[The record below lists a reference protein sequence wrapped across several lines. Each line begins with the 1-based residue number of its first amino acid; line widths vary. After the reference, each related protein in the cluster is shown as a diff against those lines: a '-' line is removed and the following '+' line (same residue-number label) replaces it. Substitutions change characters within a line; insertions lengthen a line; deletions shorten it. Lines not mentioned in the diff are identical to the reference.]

1 MGINRYDLVKRHNV
15 ILEKA
20 DIENP
25 LSVGNGEIAFTADIT
40 GMQTFID
47 DYKSIPL
54 CTMSQ
59 WGFHTTPAQNDKG
72 YYTLEDLNLKYYD
85 AFDRKVGYVTSAEN
99 QENVFNWLRSNPH
112 RINLG
117 NIGLNIILD
126 DGTKA
131 ELKDIFE
138 IHQVLDLWNGILIS
152 DFKVEKVPVHVETFC
167 HPYEDMINFSVESEL
182 LKQNKIYI
190 EVKFPYGAANI
201 SGSDWDRND
210 RHDTNVVD
218 YGRDFVELLRTVDE
232 DVYFV
237 KIEYSKGVYLNRI
250 GENHFALK
258 QKEYNGRI
266 EFSCLFSKQK
276 PLKCLHSF
284 SESKRMCKEYWNS
297 FWRGGGAIDFSKC
310 EDKRAFELERRV
322 ILSQY
327 LTAIQCSG
335 SMPPQE
341 TGLTCN
347 SWYGKFHL
355 EMHWWHAVHFA
366 LWGRMPLLSR
376 SIWWYR
382 SIFNVSRDI
391 ARKQGYKGVRWPK
404 MVGPDG
410 RDSPSPIGPLLV
422 WQQPHLIYYSELF
435 FRENPTEETLDMFKD
450 IVINTADFIASFVAY
465 DRKNDRYILAPP
477 LIPAQENHDPNV
489 TLNPVFELE
498 YFSFALEIA
507 VKWIERLGLNVNQE
521 WNEIRFKLAN
531 LPSKDGVY
539 ISHEKCINTYEKF
552 NFDHPSMLAALGM
565 LPGRKVDKETMRRT
579 LHRVLKEWKFEEMWG
594 WDFPMMA
601 MTATR
606 LGEPE
611 TAINILLMDSPK
623 NTYMVNG
630 HNNQIPNKELPVYLP
645 GNGGLLAAMA
655 LMTAGWDGN
664 SQSTPGFPKNGMWNV
679 EWEGLKA
686 MI

>member
-1 MGINRYDLVKRHNV
+1 MGINRYNLVKRHNV
-15 ILEKA
+15 ILERA

-59 WGFHTTPAQNDKG
+59 WGFHTTPAQNERG
-72 YYTLEDLNLKYYD
+72 YYSLEDLNLKYYD
-85 AFDRKVGYVTSAEN
+85 AFERKVGYATSAEN
-99 QENVFNWLRSNPH
+99 QENIFNWLRRNPH
-112 RINLG
+112 RINLC
-117 NIGLNIILD
+117 NIGLNIILNN
-126 DGTKA
+126 GTKA
-131 ELKDIFE
+131 KLKDIFE
-138 IHQVLDLWNGILIS
+138 IHQVLDLWDGILIS

-182 LKQNKIYI
+182 LKQDKIYVEI
-190 EVKFPYGAANI
+190 KFPYGSPNI

-210 RHDTNVVD
+210 GHDTNVVD
-218 YGRDFVELLRTVDE
+218 YDEDFIELLRTIDN
-232 DVYFV
+232 DIYFV
-237 KIEYSKGVYLNRI
+237 KIEYSKGTYLEKI
-250 GENHFALK
+250 GENHFVLK
-258 QKEYNGRI
+258 KREHDAKL
-266 EFSCLFSKQK
+266 EFLCLFSKQK
-276 PLKCLHSF
+276 PFKYLHSF
-284 SESKRMCKEYWNS
+284 IESKRICKEYWNN
-297 FWRGGGAIDFSKC
+297 FWSEGGAIDFSRC

-366 LWGRMPLLSR
+366 LWGRIPLLSR
-376 SIWWYR
+376 SMWWYR
-382 SIFNVSRDI
+382 SIIRISQNI
-391 ARKQGYKGVRWPK
+391 ARKQGYKGARWPK

-410 RDSPSPIGPLLV
+410 IDSPSSIGPLLV
-422 WQQPHLIYYSELF
+422 WQQPHPIYYSELF
-435 FRENPTEETLDMFKD
+435 FRENPSKEVLDMFKD
-450 IVINTADFIASFVAY
+450 IVINTADFIASFVVY
-465 DRKNDRYILAPP
+465 DKENDRYIIAPP

-489 TLNPVFELE
+489 TLNPAFELE

-507 VKWIERLGLNVNQE
+507 IKWYRRLGLRLNPKLE
-521 WNEIRFKLAN
+521 EIYFKLAN

-539 ISHEKCINTYEKF
+539 ISHERCINTYEKF

-565 LPGRKVDKETMRRT
+565 LPGHKVDKETMRRT
-579 LHRVLKEWKFEEMWG
+579 LHKVLKEWKFEELWG

-606 LGEPE
+606 LNEPE
-611 TAINILLMDSPK
+611 TAINILLMESPK
-623 NTYMVNG
+623 NTYMING

-664 SQSTPGFPKNGMWNV
+664 DEDTPGFPKNGMWNI
-679 EWEGLKA
+679 EWEGLKP

>member
-85 AFDRKVGYVTSAEN
+85 AFDRKVGYATSAEN
-99 QENVFNWLRSNPH
+99 QENVFSWLRSNPH

-117 NIGLNIILD
+117 NIGLNIILE

-167 HPYEDMINFSVESEL
+167 HPYEDMINFFVESEL

-190 EVKFPYGAANI
+190 DVKFPYGAANI

-232 DVYFV
+232 DDYFV
-237 KIEYSKGVYLNRI
+237 KIEYSKGVYLDRI
-250 GENHFALK
+250 GKNHFALK

-611 TAINILLMDSPK
+611 TAINILLIDSPK